1 MVKQRNQTRRRIQ
14 KKRGGSSGLIETG
27 AVPFGLFAIQ
37 HLISRKKKN
46 KTNKKRRKTNKYYK
60 NKSNRYYKK

>member
-1 MVKQRNQTRRRIQ
+1 MVKQRNQTRRRRQ
-14 KKRGGSSGLIETG
+14 KKTGGSSGLVETG

-37 HLISRKKKN
+37 HVFSRKKKN
-46 KTNKKRRKTNKYYK
+46 KTNKKRRKTNKSYK

>member
-1 MVKQRNQTRRRIQ
+1 MVKQRNQTRRQRQ
-14 KKRGGSSGLIETG
+14 KKTGGSSGLVETG

-37 HLISRKKKN
+37 HLFSRKKN
-46 KTNKKRRKTNKYYK
+46 KTNKKRRRTNKSYK